1 MQTGCENP
9 EKAQKGSD
17 AVSFLSAFAQI
28 IMLSCLPPVLFGLAV
43 WGCRQVYC
51 LFVGEDSGRPLI
63 LAASALSTPLREL
76 GHAMMAVL
84 TLHRIEDFCLLNLY
98 DPDGEL
104 GFVEHSYN
112 PRNPIAVL
120 GNFLYALGPVV
131 TGLGTV
137 LLVFLICFRGVLP
150 PFFEEIAALGEAGAG
165 FGAYAEAALSLI
177 PKMFSTGEAGVF
189 GKIVGCLLLLA
200 ICFCAHVT
208 PAELADA
215 VSGFFVFAVLTAL
228 STGIL
233 LLFDD
238 RVMRIALSGFRTY
251 ATVVTALFL
260 VVLLFA
266 AAAVALG
273 FLFGVARTLFN
284 LDGIPEDEE

>member
-1 MQTGCENP
+1 M
-9 EKAQKGSD
+9 
-17 AVSFLSAFAQI
+17 SFISSFTQI
-28 IMLSCLPPVLFGLAV
+28 MMLTCLPPVLFGLAV
-43 WGCRQVYC
+43 WGCRQAYC
-51 LFVGEDSGRPLI
+51 LFVGEDAGRPLI

-84 TLHRIEDFCLLNLY
+84 TLHRIEDFCLLNVN

-120 GNFLYALGPVV
+120 GNFFYALGPAV

-137 LLVFLICFRGVLP
+137 LLVFLVCFRGVLP

-165 FGAYAEAALSLI
+165 FGAYAVAALSLI
-177 PKMFSTGEAGVF
+177 PKMFSAGQAGVLAR
-189 GKIVGCLLLLA
+189 ILGCLLLLA

-208 PAELADA
+208 PSELIEALW
-215 VSGFFVFAVLTAL
+215 GFAIFALLAAL

-238 RVMRIALSGFRTY
+238 RVMRIALSGARTY
-251 ATVVTALFL
+251 ATVLTALFL

-266 AAAVALG
+266 AAAVAIG
-273 FLFGVARTLFN
+273 FLFGVLRTLFN
-284 LDGIPEDEE
+284 LDGIPEDRE

>member
-1 MQTGCENP
+1 M
-9 EKAQKGSD
+9 
-17 AVSFLSAFAQI
+17 SFLTSFTQI
-28 IMLSCLPPVLFGLAV
+28 LMLCCLPPVLFGLAV
-43 WGCRQVYC
+43 WGCRQAYC
-51 LFVGEDSGRPLI
+51 FFVGEDAGRPMI

-84 TLHRIEDFCLLNLY
+84 TLHRIEDFCLLNVY

-137 LLVFLICFRGVLP
+137 LLIFLVCFHGVLP
-150 PFFEEIAALGEAGAG
+150 PFFAEIAALGEAGAD
-165 FGAYAEAALSLI
+165 FGAYALAALSLI
-177 PKMFSTGEAGVF
+177 PKMFASGEAGVLAR
-189 GKIVGCLLLLA
+189 IVGCVLLLA

-208 PAELADA
+208 PTELMDA
-215 VSGFFVFAVLTAL
+215 ISGFFVFAVLAAL

-266 AAAVALG
+266 AAAIAIG
-273 FLFGVARTLFN
+273 FVFGVLRTLFN
-284 LDGIPEDEE
+284 WDAIPEDRE

>member
-1 MQTGCENP
+1 M
-9 EKAQKGSD
+9 
-17 AVSFLSAFAQI
+17 SFISSFTQI
-28 IMLSCLPPVLFGLAV
+28 IMFSCLPPILFGLAV
-43 WGCRQVYC
+43 WGCRQAYC
-51 LFVGEDSGRPLI
+51 FFVGEDAGKPLI
-63 LAASALSTPLREL
+63 LAASVLSTPLREL

-84 TLHRIEDFCLLNLY
+84 TLHRIEDFCLLNVY

-120 GNFLYALGPVV
+120 GNFFYALGPVV

-137 LLVFLICFRGVLP
+137 LLVFLIFFHGVLP
-150 PFFEEIAALGEAGAG
+150 PFFEQIAALGEAGAE
-165 FGAYAEAALSLI
+165 FGAYALAALSLI

-189 GKIVGCLLLLA
+189 ARIVGCLLLLA
-200 ICFCAHVT
+200 VCFCAHIT
-208 PAELADA
+208 PTELMEALW
-215 VSGFFVFAVLTAL
+215 GFVIFGLLAAL

-238 RVMRIALSGFRTY
+238 RVMRIAISGFRTY
-251 ATVVTALFL
+251 ATVLTALFL

-266 AAAVALG
+266 VAAIAIG
-273 FLFGVARTLFN
+273 FVFGVVRTLFN
-284 LDGIPEDEE
+284 LDGIPEDRE

>member
-1 MQTGCENP
+1 
-9 EKAQKGSD
+9 
-17 AVSFLSAFAQI
+17 
-28 IMLSCLPPVLFGLAV
+28 MLSCLPPVLFGLAV
-43 WGCRQVYC
+43 WGCRQAYC
-51 LFVGEDSGRPLI
+51 FFVGEDAGRPLI
-63 LAASALSTPLREL
+63 LAASALSTLLREL

-84 TLHRIEDFCLLNLY
+84 TLHRIEDFCLLNVY

-120 GNFLYALGPVV
+120 GNFFYALGPVV

-137 LLVFLICFRGVLP
+137 LLIFLICFHGVLP

-208 PAELADA
+208 PAELMDA
-215 VSGFFVFAVLTAL
+215 ISGFFVFALFAAL

-238 RVMRIALSGFRTY
+238 RVMRIAISGFRTY
-251 ATVVTALFL
+251 ATVLTALFL

-266 AAAVALG
+266 VAAVAIG
-273 FLFGVARTLFN
+273 FLFGVLRTLFN
-284 LDGIPEDEE
+284 LDGISEDRE

>member
-1 MQTGCENP
+1 MR
-9 EKAQKGSD
+9 KSSKRQKGSG
-17 AVSFLSAFAQI
+17 AVSFISSFTQI
-28 IMLSCLPPVLFGLAV
+28 LMLSCLPPCLFGLAV
-43 WGCRQVYC
+43 WGCRQAYC
-51 LFVGEDSGRPLI
+51 FFVGEDAGRPLI

-84 TLHRIEDFCLLNLY
+84 TFHRIEDFCLLNVY
-98 DPDGEL
+98 DTDGEL

-120 GNFLYALGPVV
+120 GNFFYALGPVV

-137 LLVFLICFRGVLP
+137 LLIFLSCFHGVLP
-150 PFFEEIAALGEAGAG
+150 PFLEQIAALGEAGAG
-165 FGAYAEAALSLI
+165 FGAYVAAALSLI
-177 PKMFSTGEAGVF
+177 PKMFSTGEASVLARIIGS
-189 GKIVGCLLLLA
+189 LLLLA
-200 ICFCAHVT
+200 VCFCAHIT
-208 PAELADA
+208 PTELIEALW
-215 VSGFFVFAVLTAL
+215 GFVIFSLLTAL

-251 ATVVTALFL
+251 ATVLTALFS

-266 AAAVALG
+266 AAAVAIG
-273 FLFGVARTLFN
+273 FVFGVLRTLFN
-284 LDGIPEDEE
+284 WDGIPEDRE